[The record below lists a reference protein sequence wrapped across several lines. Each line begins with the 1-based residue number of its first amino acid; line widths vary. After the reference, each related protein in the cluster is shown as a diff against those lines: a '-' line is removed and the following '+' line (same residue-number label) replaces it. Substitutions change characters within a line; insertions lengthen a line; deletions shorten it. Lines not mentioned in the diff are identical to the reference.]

1 MPKVSLISRKD
12 GKASLTLGKH
22 GAHLIR
28 VVNPKAEPY
37 APTSQRTRA
46 WHVVSLM
53 NGLTVSQAH
62 DILEL
67 LEPNIQGK
75 VGRPLGW
82 VVDAID
88 RGHVEIHDGK

>member
-1 MPKVSLISRKD
+1 MAKVSLKSRRD

-22 GAHLIR
+22 GGHRIR

-37 APTSQRTRA
+37 APSSQRTRA

-53 NGLTVSQAH
+53 DGLTVAQAH
-62 DILEL
+62 SILEL

-88 RGHVEIHDGK
+88 RKHVEIHDGQ

>member
-1 MPKVSLISRKD
+1 MPKVALSSRKD
-12 GKASLTLGKH
+12 GKTSLTLGEH
-22 GAHLIR
+22 GGHRIH
-28 VVNPKAEPY
+28 VVSPYAEPY
-37 APTSQRTRA
+37 DPISHKARA

-53 NGLTVSQAH
+53 NGLTVAQAH
-62 DILEL
+62 DILKL